1 MKLHIDTAPVWE
13 AYRTDCECPLCLL
26 KDWVEAASV
35 EYFLGE
41 SVMEPSQRIE
51 VNEKGFCG
59 RYFKLMFDAGNRLG
73 LALMT
78 DTYMKRTIEKL
89 AETLSISE
97 TAVKR
102 HLKTL
107 SDCGL
112 IERKRPK
119 RNGPSQILLNLPAG
133 SIKAG
138 CTAQERARQG
148 AKTGCHTGRK
158 VSGNNRRKRIDWND
172 YYEREDDESL

>member
-1 MKLHIDTAPVWE
+1 MEAIALCPFCLDSALTGYLPLPRELLRMEKPAAALLLYAVLLDRATLSQKNRYANETGHIYVIYP
-13 AYRTDCECPLCLL
+13 
-26 KDWVEAASV
+26 
-35 EYFLGE
+35 
-41 SVMEPSQRIE
+41 
-51 VNEKGFCG
+51 
-59 RYFKLMFDAGNRLG
+59 
-73 LALMT
+73 
-78 DTYMKRTIEKL
+78 IEKL

-119 RNGPSQILLNLPAG
+119 RNGPSQILLNLPEG

-138 CTAQERARQG
+138 GTAQKRSWQS
-148 AKTGCHTGRK
+148 AKTGCHTGRT
-158 VSGNNRRKRIDWND
+158 VPGNNRRKRIDWND